1 MLIGCF
7 KTGRTASGTTRN
19 IAAFPCPFFTVR
31 GGNNPS
37 HPLYGWALTQVAMKQ
52 YVIDELRPED
62 HNKIKEYL
70 DQTYGA
76 AEMGAIYWMPV
87 AADLLTEIQR
97 EHADCQPYYFAVDLQ
112 ENRLALE
119 LLVRTKNRVRCACI
133 GYASN
138 GQRIWI
144 MEAVDA
150 IFERLGIAT

>member
-1 MLIGCF
+1 MLIVCF

-19 IAAFPCPFFTVR
+19 IAVLPGRFLTVR
-31 GGNNPS
+31 DGKNPS
-37 HPLYGWALTQVAMKQ
+37 RPLYGWALTQVAMKQ

-76 AEMGAIYWMPV
+76 AEMGAIYWVPV

-97 EHADCQPYYFAVDLQ
+97 EHADCQPYYFAIDLQ

-133 GYASN
+133 GYASKD
-138 GQRIWI
+138 QRIWI
-144 MEAVDA
+144 MEVVDA
-150 IFERLGIAT
+150 IFERLDIAT